1 MFALFYDTCTHST
14 LHHMPPSLLSVPRRY
29 LLFAAEP
36 YETIAFKIP
45 ALEVDRDP
53 SKFFTHWDEAR
64 KTFVLQLHFRVAA
77 PPGGGVKRP
86 LE

>member
-1 MFALFYDTCTHST
+1 MLTPFQRT
-14 LHHMPPSLLSVPRRY
+14 PVRRY

-53 SKFFTHWDEAR
+53 SKFFTHWDDVR
-64 KTFVLQLHFRVAA
+64 KTFMLQLYFRVSNAA
-77 PPGGGVKRP
+77 AGAGGAGAKRP
-86 LE
+86 ADAAART